1 MDKLL
6 PLLLPAAFLNWLYIC
21 LCAEVQPEVASKG
34 EKRQTEEA
42 DWCFSA
48 PAVYVQ
54 AKLRVNPEEMG
65 FALFLS
71 FTVYIQGTWLT
82 LLLDA
87 TGRKTTGLV
96 CMRASVINSLLQDLW
111 NPEFVRDKQV
121 DSFRHCRCQR
131 LVNVVPSLTHM
142 LTFNLCF
149 NAFLQN
155 SLTWTRLGLLR
166 AAATTSLVR
175 NAFDRKITDFTGRTN
190 TGKHYFTRLS
200 EGLVKGRDISW
211 LCKDT
216 KCRAV
221 QNKWRKTHLIC
232 IGKCCGWL
240 LGSLW
245 KRVWCF
251 DCVQLCD
258 YGGTEWDGCE
268 NITHSFTAN
277 EIFIMTNLCT
287 SIWTSV
293 PERHG

>member
-34 EKRQTEEA
+34 ETRQTEEA

-54 AKLRVNPEEMG
+54 AKLHVNPRRDGVRTVFELHCLHSRHLADTFIRGNWQENNRFSVHEG
-65 FALFLS
+65 KCHQQPFAGPLKS
-71 FTVYIQGTWLT
+71 W
-82 LLLDA
+82 
-87 TGRKTTGLV
+87 V
-96 CMRASVINSLLQDLW
+96 CQSV
-111 NPEFVRDKQV
+111 
-121 DSFRHCRCQR
+121 
-131 LVNVVPSLTHM
+131 VNVVPSLTHM

-175 NAFDRKITDFTGRTN
+175 NVFDRKITGFTGRTN
-190 TGKHYFTRLS
+190 TDKHYFTRLS
-200 EGLVKGRDISW
+200 EGLVKGRDISR

-221 QNKWRKTHLIC
+221 LNKLRKTHLIC
-232 IGKCCGWL
+232 IEKCCGWL
-240 LGSLW
+240 LGSLCE
-245 KRVWCF
+245 RVWCF